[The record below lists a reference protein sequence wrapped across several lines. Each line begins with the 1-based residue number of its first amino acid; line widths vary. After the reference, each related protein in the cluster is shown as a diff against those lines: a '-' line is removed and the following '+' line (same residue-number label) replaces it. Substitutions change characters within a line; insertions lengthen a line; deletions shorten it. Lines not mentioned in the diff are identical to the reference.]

1 MLKMEYIPAVSNMDT
16 QNNINILVA
25 EKALE
30 LLKKTI
36 ESSRFEG
43 IWKKKEALQLSDLMK
58 SDIMAIKFSYAEKEN
73 ISEMTSPLKDKIK
86 NLQSVLGENWSTTFL
101 SNAKKENKTSTKM
114 GIAKIIF
121 AMNTLYFLDKR
132 IKQDNRYGVD
142 TIVGK
147 ILSVSRVSD
156 SLLVCNVD
164 IKRAITVL
172 TNDMSVKTGDIVA
185 VSILPPREF
194 YGQVSEGMFCGIHGV
209 LKIEGEI
216 GSIAEIPIEGY
227 KETVNMVQ
235 DFLKN

>member
-1 MLKMEYIPAVSNMDT
+1 MDT

-30 LLKKTI
+30 LLKKALEIT
-36 ESSRFEG
+36 RFEG
-43 IWKKKEALQLSDLMK
+43 VWKKKEALQFSDLMK
-58 SDIMAIKFSYAEKEN
+58 SDIMAIKFSYTEKEN
-73 ISEMTSPLKDKIK
+73 ISEITSPLKDKII
-86 NLQSVLGENWSTTFL
+86 NLQSTLGENWSSTFL

-121 AMNTLYFLDKR
+121 AMNTLYSLDKR
-132 IKQDNRYGVD
+132 IKQDNKYGVD

-147 ILSVSRVSD
+147 ILSVSKVSD

-172 TNDMSVKTGDIVA
+172 TNDMSIKNGDIVA
-185 VSILPPREF
+185 VSILPPREL

-209 LKIEGEI
+209 LKIEGEV
-216 GSIAEIPIEGY
+216 GNMAKIPIEGY
-227 KETVNMVQ
+227 KETVNMIQ
-235 DFLKN
+235 DFLKH